1 MDILKYIFYRVVIV
15 TKDITLWRSGIFVW
29 VSYNSLAARW
39 STMIT
44 PIVAILFTMS
54 RMWEVKRK
62 RERSEEENNE
72 KTKEKDSKK
81 QKKRK
86 EKRVRKVKE
95 MGVI

>member
-1 MDILKYIFYRVVIV
+1 MKKAWLIKESKGGLSA
-15 TKDITLWRSGIFVW
+15 RSLLICT
-29 VSYNSLAARW
+29 Y
-39 STMIT
+39 
-44 PIVAILFTMS
+44 
-54 RMWEVKRK
+54 KRK